1 MLKEIKTHVLHGD
14 SFAFETTLSGRGY
27 ARMIPEWQAAGYRV
41 KLIFLSLPSVEMAI
55 DRVAT
60 RVVQGGHNVPEDV
73 IKRRFLA
80 GLNNFHTVYKPLV
93 NAWVL
98 YDNSQETPIL
108 LKKGKQE

>member
-1 MLKEIKTHVLHGD
+1 
-14 SFAFETTLSGRGY
+14 
-27 ARMIPEWQAAGYRV
+27 
-41 KLIFLSLPSVEMAI
+41 MAI

-93 NAWVL
+93 NALILGRLPWSDPISMGVC
-98 YDNSQETPIL
+98 QE
-108 LKKGKQE
+108 